1 MDWLGML
8 PELLAIIAQKHTV
21 FYEDYYSFAGVS
33 KSWHLAA
40 IQAAKVHKFPNGPP
54 SRFPSLMLA
63 QKTKDKEFCELLLL
77 SNKNIR
83 KKSIRKIRLPQ
94 IYDKVFM
101 TSCGWLVTVGK
112 DFSSQLINPLS
123 CETINLPKVN
133 TFDPEYFL
141 REDSWHG
148 GIRKLILL
156 TSNNQSTLVLL
167 LVVVSWG
174 WRSGK
179 VYYIGIG
186 NIIYAWDVHR
196 KDQTAV
202 KISMV
207 PKNFYKGGVSV
218 TYLIGVDDGERKR
231 LLVLIREGRHGI
243 RHGKATFKT
252 KFFLVFAYDLEKR
265 TWSKVKDL
273 GTKALFV
280 GDASFSID
288 QDDTTGVIKGNSI
301 YFIDDTYFKH
311 GLPNGNGRMRDM
323 RIYHLSDETIKPY
336 FNGVSLSRTVLAGN
350 VLYFYTKFRSTF
362 SQGDCFIPFDIKQSF
377 SHLVNLLEVKQ
388 HVSASVKEIDNIQ
401 LGIVN
406 QAELKLFSR
415 ILLHFLYYC
424 IH

>member
-1 MDWLGML
+1 MDWSGML
-8 PELLAIIAQKHTV
+8 PELLAIIAQKHIV

-63 QKTKDKEFCELLLL
+63 QKTKDKEFRELLLL

-141 REDSWHG
+141 REDSWYG

-156 TSNNQSTLVLL
+156 TSNNQSTLVLP

-174 WRSGK
+174 WDRQLGFCQPGDIKWTRVKRGWGPNILDFTYYNGK
-179 VYYIGIG
+179 VYCYGMR

-196 KDQTAV
+196 KDQTMV
-202 KISMV
+202 KISVV
-207 PKNFYKGGVSV
+207 PKDFYYG
-218 TYLIGVDDGERKR
+218 TIAPEAYLIGMDDGERKR
-231 LLVLIREGRHGI
+231 LLVLIREGKRV
-243 RHGKATFKT
+243 KDTFKT
-252 KFFLVFAYDLEKR
+252 KIFLVFAYDLEKR

-280 GDASFSID
+280 GDASFLID
-288 QDDTTGVIKGNSI
+288 QDTTGVIKGNSI
-301 YFIDDTYFKH
+301 YFTDDAYFEH
-311 GLPNGNGRMRDM
+311 GLPDGNGRMRDM
-323 RIYHLSDETIKPY
+323 GIYHL
-336 FNGVSLSRTVLAGN
+336 
-350 VLYFYTKFRSTF
+350 
-362 SQGDCFIPFDIKQSF
+362 
-377 SHLVNLLEVKQ
+377 
-388 HVSASVKEIDNIQ
+388 
-401 LGIVN
+401 
-406 QAELKLFSR
+406 
-415 ILLHFLYYC
+415 
-424 IH
+424 